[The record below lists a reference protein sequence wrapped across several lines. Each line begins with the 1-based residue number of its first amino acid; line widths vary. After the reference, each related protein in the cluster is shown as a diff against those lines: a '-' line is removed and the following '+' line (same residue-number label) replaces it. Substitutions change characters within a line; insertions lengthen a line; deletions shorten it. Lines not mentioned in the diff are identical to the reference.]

1 VVTDFL
7 LDISVFVNYS
17 GHKNSQQGD
26 VMEDFQQILPV
37 TKVKRHLLDILKRME
52 EEDATIALTRN
63 GEPVGV
69 MMTPARYEALL
80 ETIEI
85 LGDKEIMRAL
95 EQSTKDFKS
104 GKVFTDEEAW
114 GD

>member
-1 VVTDFL
+1 
-7 LDISVFVNYS
+7 
-17 GHKNSQQGD
+17 
-26 VMEDFQQILPV
+26 MEDFQQILPV
-37 TKVKRHLLDILKRME
+37 TKAKRHLLDILKRME

-69 MMTPARYEALL
+69 MMTLARYEALL

-95 EQSTKDFKS
+95 EASKKDFKS
-104 GKVFTDEEAW
+104 GKVFTDDAVW

>member
-1 VVTDFL
+1 MWVL
-7 LDISVFVNYS
+7 VNYS
-17 GHKNSQQGD
+17 GHKNYQGED
-26 VMEDFQQILPV
+26 GMEHFQHILPV
-37 TKVKRHLLDILKRME
+37 TKVKRQLLDILKRME

-80 ETIEI
+80 ETIEL
-85 LGDKEIMRAL
+85 LGNKEIMWAL
-95 EQSTKDFKS
+95 EQSRRDFKS
-104 GKVFTDEEAW
+104 GKVFTHEEVW